1 MSQKKLKAFQVSD
14 EWGDQ
19 GGVIVFAK
27 HNVVARREW
36 ADELGIEFSHASC
49 RRAHWADEYSYFDE
63 IPISVFIENGWTWYC
78 QRCDAS
84 INEETP
90 NHCTRFIVQNPE
102 YKPTPE
108 RFVFCSDDCAKLYG
122 KRL

>member
-27 HNVVARREW
+27 HNVVARREG

-49 RRAHWADEYSYFDE
+49 RRAHWADADRCARHYFSDKVNRGLDW
-63 IPISVFIENGWTWYC
+63 SHDWYFHVFKNDIYIG
-78 QRCDAS
+78 
-84 INEETP
+84 
-90 NHCTRFIVQNPE
+90 RFHIKVKSNPE
-102 YKPTPE
+102 FTVKE
-108 RFVFCSDDCAKLYG
+108 IR
-122 KRL
+122 